1 MHASCISKIK
11 IYFDKTEMLN
21 FLYHTTSLIVSSSL
35 LFAKSAIG
43 LWLLREVINLV
54 SLYVLV
60 YVSKD
65 TSPTDMLQY
74 IYVVFI
80 FSLILFTRIYRGDE
94 FAILLRLWRKLGLF
108 PFHRPLLNLSR
119 KISKEALIFFW
130 IIPKLPYL
138 ILLPYINIYPILIR
152 IRGIICLTR
161 MINRHEL
168 VGFVIVISS
177 TSSALL
183 FSIELKIRIFIF
195 VYTIIWGT
203 LLIIL
208 DTIKK
213 NKNFYNIVIL
223 AMLIPLPRGYS
234 WVIKVILSE
243 AGTYNVFRFITI
255 IVITVMPTY
264 ILLEYIAGL
273 LIAIWNNFNSRPK
286 RRSRFLIYVLIVLYL
301 IGLFIIF
308 IV

>member
-1 MHASCISKIK
+1 
-11 IYFDKTEMLN
+11 MLN
-21 FLYHTTSLIVSSSL
+21 FLYHTASLIISTSF
-35 LFAKSAIG
+35 LFAKCAIG

-119 KISKEALIFFW
+119 KISKDALIFFW

-138 ILLPYINIYPILIR
+138 IILPYINIYPVLV
-152 IRGIICLTR
+152 GIIGVMSLTR
-161 MINRHEL
+161 MMNRHEL

-183 FSIELKIRIFIF
+183 FSIELNIRIFIF

-208 DTIKK
+208 DNIKK
-213 NKNFYNIVIL
+213 NNNFYNIVTL
-223 AMLIPLPRGYS
+223 TMLIPLPRGYS
-234 WVIKVILSE
+234 WAIKVMLSD
-243 AGTYNVFRFITI
+243 TSSYNVFAFITI
-255 IVITVMPTY
+255 IVITVIPTY
-264 ILLEYIAGL
+264 ILLEYMAGL
-273 LIAIWNNFNSRPK
+273 LIAIWNNFNPRPK
-286 RRSRFLIYVLIVLYL
+286 RRSHFIIYLLIVLYL
-301 IGLFIIF
+301 IGLLIIF
-308 IV
+308 II

>member
-1 MHASCISKIK
+1 M
-11 IYFDKTEMLN
+11 
-21 FLYHTTSLIVSSSL
+21 YHTGLLMLSTSL
-35 LFAKSAIG
+35 LFAKCAIG

-65 TSPTDMLQY
+65 TSPADMLQY

-80 FSLILFTRIYRGDE
+80 FSLILFTRIYRSDE

-108 PFHRPLLNLSR
+108 PFHRPLLNLSS

-138 ILLPYINIYPILIR
+138 IILPYINIYPILV
-152 IRGIICLTR
+152 GIIGIISLTR
-161 MINRHEL
+161 MMNRHEL

-183 FSIELKIRIFIF
+183 FSIELHIRIFIF
-195 VYTIIWGT
+195 VYTIFWGT

-208 DTIKK
+208 DNIKK
-213 NKNFYNIVIL
+213 NNNFYNIVTL
-223 AMLIPLPRGYS
+223 TMLIPLPRGYS
-234 WVIKVILSE
+234 WAIKVMLSE
-243 AGTYNVFRFITI
+243 VGTYNVFAFITV
-255 IVITVMPTY
+255 IVITVIPTY
-264 ILLEYIAGL
+264 VLLEYIARL
-273 LIAIWNNFNSRPK
+273 LIAIWNKFNPRPK
-286 RRSRFLIYVLIVLYL
+286 RRSRFVIYLLIVLYL
-301 IGLFIIF
+301 IGLCIIF
-308 IV
+308 IT